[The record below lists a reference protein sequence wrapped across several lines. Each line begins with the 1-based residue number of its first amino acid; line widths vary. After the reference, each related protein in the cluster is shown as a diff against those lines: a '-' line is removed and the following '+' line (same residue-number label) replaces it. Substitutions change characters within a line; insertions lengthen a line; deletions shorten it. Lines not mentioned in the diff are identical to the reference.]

1 MNAKRIT
8 TYIDRRFSVKI
19 FEVIVNKINACICL
33 QEQLVLYKV
42 SEAYIMSMTMKRIH
56 HEVKNAENLHSLA

>member
-8 TYIDRRFSVKI
+8 TFIDRRFSVKI
-19 FEVIVNKINACICL
+19 YEVIVIKINACICL

-42 SEAYIMSMTMKRIH
+42 SKAYFVPKEKLRESSYDMQG
-56 HEVKNAENLHSLA
+56 VKNAEIT

>member
-8 TYIDRRFSVKI
+8 TFIDRRFSVKI

-42 SEAYIMSMTMKRIH
+42 SEAYFVSK
-56 HEVKNAENLHSLA
+56 ENLRESSYGMQRVKMQKIT